1 METNQR
7 NSIISIDETIEDKS
21 EIMINTDIVKESL
34 EDKAEDYLKDKTF
47 TETFKIHYRN
57 WIDIPTVDPNTN
69 EKITLKSAFRAALLP
84 SVMFAVR

>member
-21 EIMINTDIVKESL
+21 EMSNTDIAEESL

-47 TETFKIHYRN
+47 TETVKIHYRN